1 MSSSDKDLLSK
12 GLCFAIPTKQIDYS
26 NFMAEVELLYR
37 NTLDLSM
44 ATGEKDRF
52 KTKLKVIALSSSK
65 LFSGN
70 CKFEN
75 NLSAEEIN
83 SLKALMRNKDIV
95 IQKTDK
101 DNTLV
106 ITEKDKYIE
115 GVKLVF
121 SDSIKFVQL
130 NIAPD
135 KYLNYIISIEK
146 TTFQGLTG

>member
-1 MSSSDKDLLSK
+1 M
-12 GLCFAIPTKQIDYS
+12 T
-26 NFMAEVELLYR
+26 EVELLYR
-37 NTLDLSM
+37 STLDLSM

-52 KTKLKVIALSSSK
+52 KTKLKVIALSSFK
-65 LFSGN
+65 LFSDN
-70 CKFEN
+70 YKFEN

-115 GVKLVF
+115 GVKRVF